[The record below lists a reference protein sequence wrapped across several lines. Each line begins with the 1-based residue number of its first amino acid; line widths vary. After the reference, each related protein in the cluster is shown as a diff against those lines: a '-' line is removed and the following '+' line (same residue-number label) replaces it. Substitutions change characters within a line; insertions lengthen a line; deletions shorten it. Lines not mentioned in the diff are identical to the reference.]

1 MSFTFFFLFTDKM
14 QIDPI
19 KAEWDVKIM
28 IEMLRLDFRLIHG
41 QTGVYWTAKLGCD
54 CILIVSDTL
63 LQDPIKLATVKLSK
77 PSGVK
82 LVIKNVEDSIRA
94 IKSGVTDKYHMF
106 ILTEKLAY
114 AKRLM
119 DGCDIRRL
127 NLGGIMPSETSHHK
141 LNDAVYCT
149 PEEIV
154 MLKEMM
160 QKGYY
165 LYLQQVPSENEVPLS
180 AILK

>member
-1 MSFTFFFLFTDKM
+1 
-14 QIDPI
+14 
-19 KAEWDVKIM
+19 
-28 IEMLRLDFRLIHG
+28 
-41 QTGVYWTAKLGCD
+41 
-54 CILIVSDTL
+54 
-63 LQDPIKLATVKLSK
+63 
-77 PSGVK
+77 
-82 LVIKNVEDSIRA
+82 
-94 IKSGVTDKYHMF
+94 
-106 ILTEKLAY
+106 
-114 AKRLM
+114 
-119 DGCDIRRL
+119 
-127 NLGGIMPSETSHHK
+127 MPSETSHHK